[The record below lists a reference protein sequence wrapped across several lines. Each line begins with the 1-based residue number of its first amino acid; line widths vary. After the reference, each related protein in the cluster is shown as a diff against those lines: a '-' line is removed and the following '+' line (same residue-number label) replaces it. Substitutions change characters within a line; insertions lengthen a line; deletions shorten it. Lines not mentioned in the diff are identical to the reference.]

1 MEGKA
6 HGGILPHIRS
16 HKGYVPGVQP
26 SDKDWIKLNTNE
38 NPYLCSPSVKN
49 AINGEIDDLRL
60 YSSPDCKSLREAYAD
75 VTMFPPIKSLLGTDP
90 TMCLMSWPPF
100 CDWNHSIATILPS
113 YSLYPALASLQN
125 SKLEILEFSRDRTL
139 PVEQITQSKA
149 GIFFLTSPNAPS
161 GIGYDNNTLRQI
173 LTAYSGI
180 LVVDEAYAD
189 FADENAIE
197 LIEEFSNLFITR
209 TFSKSYALAGLR
221 VGYGIGDP
229 ELVNTLHGVMI
240 YNVDRLAQAA
250 AEAAIEDFDHFA
262 ESLCKIRDSRA
273 EFSESTSF

>member
-1 MEGKA
+1 MLNVLA
-6 HGGILPHIRS
+6 RS
-16 HKGYVPGVQP
+16 
-26 SDKDWIKLNTNE
+26 
-38 NPYLCSPSVKN
+38 
-49 AINGEIDDLRL
+49 
-60 YSSPDCKSLREAYAD
+60 
-75 VTMFPPIKSLLGTDP
+75 
-90 TMCLMSWPPF
+90 F

-113 YSLYPALASLQN
+113 YSLYPVLASLQN
-125 SKLEILEFSRDRTL
+125 SKLEILEFGTDFTL

-221 VGYGIGDP
+221 VGYGIGD
-229 ELVNTLHGVMI
+229 LN
-240 YNVDRLAQAA
+240 
-250 AEAAIEDFDHFA
+250 
-262 ESLCKIRDSRA
+262 
-273 EFSESTSF
+273 